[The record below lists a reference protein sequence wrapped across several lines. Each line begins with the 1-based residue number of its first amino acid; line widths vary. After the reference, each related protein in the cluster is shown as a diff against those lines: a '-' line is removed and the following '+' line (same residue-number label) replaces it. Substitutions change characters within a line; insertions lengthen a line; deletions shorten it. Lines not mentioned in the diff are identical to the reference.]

1 MAEPE
6 ADRSRLGRVAL
17 SFFLALCLHV
27 IPAWFVLFGPLYGLP
42 SVLELNLDTINMYRE
57 RIFREREARDAARP
71 DSLPSLHVSVDV
83 QMRPDTGTR
92 VSKPRSEAD
101 LARARAVQ
109 RAIRALWERMSP
121 DSTGYALVSLSI
133 RENGSIGEF
142 VVNRV
147 SGDEEFQAFLLSFLT
162 TLKST
167 YGDFA
172 GPGEALWIECEFV
185 IQPLA
190 RKRSS

>member
-1 MAEPE
+1 MSAPE
-6 ADRSRLGRVAL
+6 ASRSRLGRSVF
-17 SFFLALCLHV
+17 SFFLSLCLHV
-27 IPAWFVLFGPLYGLP
+27 IPVWFVFFGPLYGLP
-42 SVLELNLDTINMYRE
+42 SVLELNLETINMYRE
-57 RIFREREARDAARP
+57 RIFREQQAQSVSRL
-71 DSLPSLHVSVDV
+71 DSASLYISVDV
-83 QMRPDTGTR
+83 QARPDTRQR

-101 LARARAVQ
+101 LKRARAVQ
-109 RAIRALWERMSP
+109 RAIRSLWESMYA

-133 RENGSIGEF
+133 LEDGRIGEF

-147 SGDEEFQAFLLSFLT
+147 SGDQDFQAFLLSFLS

-167 YGDFA
+167 YGNAA

-190 RKRSS
+190 RKGAS

>member
-1 MAEPE
+1 MSAPE
-6 ADRSRLGRVAL
+6 ASRSRFGRAVF

-27 IPAWFVLFGPLYGLP
+27 IPAWFVIFGPLYGLP

-57 RIFREREARDAARP
+57 RIFREQQTQSVARL
-71 DSLPSLHVSVDV
+71 DSAPLHISVDV
-83 QMRPDTGTR
+83 QARPDTRQR
-92 VSKPRSEAD
+92 VSKPRREAD
-101 LARARAVQ
+101 LTRARAVQ
-109 RAIRALWERMSP
+109 RAIRSLWEGMYP

-133 RENGSIGEF
+133 LEDGRIGEF

-147 SGDEEFQAFLLSFLT
+147 SGDHDFQAFLLSFLS

-167 YGDFA
+167 YGNAA
-172 GPGEALWIECEFV
+172 GPGEAMWIECEFV

-190 RKRSS
+190 RKGAS